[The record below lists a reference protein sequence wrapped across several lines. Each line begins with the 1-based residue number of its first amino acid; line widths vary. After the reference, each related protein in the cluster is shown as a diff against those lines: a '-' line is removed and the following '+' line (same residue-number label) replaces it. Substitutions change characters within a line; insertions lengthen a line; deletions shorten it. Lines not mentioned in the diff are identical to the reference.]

1 MRLLNARVKNF
12 GSYKDLDFDFQNQGL
27 CLIAGP
33 TGAGKTTLMDIVPWA
48 LFGITA
54 KGGSVDEVCSWG
66 LESTTSVTLDIEL
79 QGMIITITRSRA
91 PNDLYY
97 SVTEAGDRKRG
108 KDTADT
114 QKQINELLG
123 ADADYY
129 LTSAYY
135 HSFSQT
141 AAFFTLN
148 AKQRRQITE
157 QLVDLGLANNLLSG
171 IVDSRKE
178 LKKQRDDLVQQQVIV
193 SAALDSLLVRLDTL
207 ATKEPLW
214 EDKHK
219 AKMQEIR
226 QQANN
231 FEMNVNSNLTEFE
244 AEHIKRRV
252 LLEYEIKE
260 LEEQALDKT
269 AIDNKVNEAKAVLDS
284 LSGSICS
291 ECGSDTSSHDRLKHT
306 HTLNKLE
313 REQTEALRSSIA
325 LKQVRARLDAHNA
338 KLGPALAKL
347 QTTTNVYLEQHKSML
362 FESNPYTEQLQE
374 TKNEYM
380 VALAKRLTNQYF
392 IDELSEDLAD
402 LDTLTEVHDT
412 FRAALIQSSVAR
424 IQDGTNKLLTD
435 HFDGE
440 IRIELT
446 ANEKDKLDVTIR
458 KDGNVTSYGR
468 LSKGQQQLL
477 KMTFAIT
484 VMRIVAMHSNVKI
497 SGLFLDELGE
507 GLDDELK
514 LKMYGLLQTLSL
526 EYESVF
532 CIDHNEG
539 LKSMFTKRYEV
550 SLVDGVSTIAEA

>member
-1 MRLLNARVKNF
+1 MRLLNAHVRNF

-33 TGAGKTTLMDIVPWA
+33 TGAGKTTLMDIVPWV
-48 LFGITA
+48 LFGVTA
-54 KGGSVDEVCSWG
+54 KGGSVDEVCSWN
-66 LESTTSVTLDIEL
+66 SSNTSGQLVVNIRDAN
-79 QGMIITITRSRA
+79 ITIYRSRS
-91 PNDLYY
+91 PNDLFYI
-97 SVTEAGDRKRG
+97 VDDGDRKRG
-108 KDTADT
+108 KDTTDT
-114 QKQINELLG
+114 QKQLNELLG

-171 IVDSRKE
+171 IVDSRKDI
-178 LKKQRDDLVQQQVIV
+178 KKQRDDLVQQQLILSPV
-193 SAALDSLLVRLDTL
+193 LDSLGARLDTL

-219 AKMQEIR
+219 VKMQDIR

-231 FEMNVNSNLTEFE
+231 FEANVNLNLTEFE

-269 AIDNKVNEAKAVLDS
+269 AIDNKVNEAKAALDS
-284 LSGSICS
+284 LAGSICS

-325 LKQVRARLDAHNA
+325 LKQVRARLDTHNA

-362 FESNPYTEQLQE
+362 LEANPYTEQLQD
-374 TKNEYM
+374 TKNEYAI
-380 VALAKRLTNQYF
+380 ALAKRQTNQYF

-412 FRAALIQSSVAR
+412 FRSALIQSSVAR

-435 HFDGE
+435 HFDAV
-440 IRIELT
+440 IRIDLV
-446 ANEKDKLDVTIR
+446 ANEKDKLDITIH

-468 LSKGQQQLL
+468 LSKGQQQQL

-484 VMRIVAMHSNVKI
+484 VMRVVAMHNNSKI
-497 SGLFLDELGE
+497 SALFLDELGE

-514 LKMYGLLQTLSL
+514 LKMYGLLQVLSL

-532 CIDHNEG
+532 CIDHNEA

-550 SLVDGVSTIAEA
+550 SLIDGVSQIEEQ